1 MSWTRIKVV
10 GGGSGGRVLGRRRK
24 GAATATFG
32 RLRLSPSYLWT
43 PLPFSCLL
51 LRVRLLRF
59 LFIASPFVW
68 YTDGCLIVAQNSGD
82 PSLYAYLYV
91 RSTGTAELWA

>member
-1 MSWTRIKVV
+1 MSWTRIK
-10 GGGSGGRVLGRRRK
+10 SGGWWFRRPCAGTPEERRSH
-24 GAATATFG
+24 GNFWPPAPFPLVPVDSAA
-32 RLRLSPSYLWT
+32 
-43 PLPFSCLL
+43 FSCLL